1 MRLDAFFDAI
11 DHEDYKLARL
21 IVKKAVR
28 KFPRHPVCFAL
39 QGLAAV
45 FINDDHTDGY
55 LFFKQAINSGYAPA
69 FVYFNFGLCAEKSGS
84 VAESL
89 AAFQNALDSAS
100 PEELHQYEPARLH
113 LQAIREQLPEHLTL
127 EQYLIDAEVFEEG
140 VELLESHK
148 FSEAANCFTLLLK
161 SQPEHVQ
168 SCGNLGICQMYL
180 GDHLSAK
187 RAFH

>member
-11 DHEDYKLARL
+11 DDEDYKLARL

-45 FINDDHTDGY
+45 FIDDDHTDGY

-127 EQYLIDAEVFEEG
+127 RTVPYRRRNF
-140 VELLESHK
+140 
-148 FSEAANCFTLLLK
+148 
-161 SQPEHVQ
+161 
-168 SCGNLGICQMYL
+168 
-180 GDHLSAK
+180 
-187 RAFH
+187 